1 MNSNM
6 TPPNSV
12 ITETVL
18 NALIVDDEAELR
30 KSVISILQTAI
41 PNYRFNIDEASNGRE
56 ALEKY
61 KTGDW
66 DLVLMD
72 VRMPEMNGLE
82 ALNAIKAHDPRTFV
96 VLMTAHANVQ
106 DAISAVKE
114 GAYDYLEKPVQ
125 PQRLI
130 EIVRRAQEASEMVS
144 RLAISNPIFDDDIES
159 EFVGTS
165 KKMTDVFDL
174 IHRLC
179 KVDTT
184 VLVRGENGT
193 GKELVAKAIH
203 FNSPRKNGSMVAI
216 NCGAI
221 PESLME
227 SELFGHEKGAFT
239 GAHERKIGK
248 FQLANNGT
256 IFLDEVAEL
265 KPEMQV
271 KLLRVLQERKF
282 TPVGSSREVKTD
294 ARIIAATNRNLE
306 KMIEDGTFREDL
318 FYRLNVM
325 PIFLPPLRERADDIG
340 ELASYIM
347 KRFNKSHARKL
358 EGLTP
363 EALEILKRYR
373 WPGNIRELE
382 NVIERAFIV
391 ENGDEITAASL
402 PDNVVNSPSPS
413 TANSQTNASA
423 KSGANYGPNAGVQS
437 HDANREFSKDAGGPM
452 DYESFKEQA
461 ERDFIVSALKANK
474 GKINKTVAEAN
485 IPKNTLLRKIKK
497 YGINVRDYTGE

>member
-1 MNSNM
+1 MRTDSDMNVEN
-6 TPPNSV
+6 T
-12 ITETVL
+12 L

-30 KSVISILQTAI
+30 KSVISVLQTV
-41 PNYRFNIDEASNGRE
+41 PNFEFRIEEASDGKE
-56 ALEKY
+56 AFEKY
-61 KTGDW
+61 KSGDW

-72 VRMPEMNGLE
+72 VRMPEMNGIETLR
-82 ALNAIKAHDPRTFV
+82 AIKEHDPRTFV

-106 DAISAVKE
+106 DAIAAVKE

-130 EIVRRAQEASEMVS
+130 EIVQRAHEASEMVS

-193 GKELVAKAIH
+193 GKELVARAIH
-203 FNSPRKNGSMVAI
+203 YNSPRKNGSMVAI

-265 KPEMQV
+265 KPDMQV

-340 ELASYIM
+340 ELAQYFI
-347 KRFNKSHARKL
+347 KRFSKSHHRPIHGMTEETL
-358 EGLTP
+358 Q
-363 EALEILKRYR
+363 ILKKYR

-391 ENGDEITAASL
+391 ENGDLILPSSL
-402 PDNVVNSPSPS
+402 PDNVLKSAQASDAAAPNSGVPFAQS
-413 TANSQTNASA
+413 ASQQSAS
-423 KSGANYGPNAGVQS
+423 
-437 HDANREFSKDAGGPM
+437 PM
-452 DYESFKEQA
+452 DFETFKEQA

-497 YGINVRDYTGE
+497 YGINVRDYSE